1 MKKYFVIATFLLLQ
15 TAFGQSYSSN
25 SRRITR
31 EVEKMMEV
39 STQIID
45 EVMTYGKAKKV
56 EPLIDEQ
63 FTIYRKSK
71 RSFARLTDES
81 EAELVAVVEE
91 ALGEIVELNADQLR
105 LWFEEDPRS
114 NFGHTYVS
122 AVGEKY
128 TAIMAKVEEYN
139 TTYEVNFRGSDAWD
153 RINSQLELLV
163 YTKEMKRG
171 AATVDSLVDVIKSE
185 IGHTDLDELYA
196 AQKLLV
202 KTLSKHLRGYGE
214 EQFYNGQTE
223 LHEAYQKYYFELL
236 ELASADLLSD
246 LTKMKYDLMEGNA
259 IASSTESSAFRTMSF
274 FDNEKK
280 LLAKRESRFVKRN
293 LPKPLK

>member
-1 MKKYFVIATFLLLQ
+1 MKKYFVVATFLLFQ

-31 EVEKMMEV
+31 EVEKMMEL

-56 EPLIDEQ
+56 EPLIEEQ
-63 FTIYRKSK
+63 FNVYRKSK
-71 RSFARLTDES
+71 RSFSRLTEPS
-81 EAELVAVVEE
+81 EAEFIQEVEQR
-91 ALGEIVELNADQLR
+91 LGEIVELNADKLR
-105 LWFEEDPRS
+105 LWFEQDPRS
-114 NFGHTYVS
+114 SFGHLYVS
-122 AVGEKY
+122 LVGEHY
-128 TAIMAKVEEYN
+128 AAIMAKVEEYN
-139 TTYEVNFRGSDAWD
+139 TTYDVNYRGSDAWE
-153 RINSQLELLV
+153 RMTSQLELLT

-171 AATVDSLVDVIKSE
+171 ATTVDSLVDVIKSE
-185 IGHTDLDELYA
+185 IGHTDLEELYA

-202 KTLSKHLRGYGE
+202 KTLSRHLRGYGE

-246 LTKMKYDLMEGNA
+246 LTRMKYDLMEANA